1 MQTNL
6 FIGGVNID
14 LFNDEP
20 ILVDYSLTDVKEPA
34 SRQVSHTKTITLPN
48 TPNNASVFKQLF
60 VINKDNSISG
70 FDPNIRVVAFVQNG
84 SGNCISGYFQ
94 LTKITKVGTDVK
106 YEGVIYSDEKN
117 LFSQMGD
124 SFLQGNPDPLKD
136 VDLDTGT
143 TALVYRPADYQ
154 KAYVNGFVASG
165 SAAELFT
172 IDTGTNT
179 TQTTAPYYNIPF
191 TNLRM
196 AVKFKHIWDRIFQKY
211 NTTYS
216 SAFLNT
222 TRFKSMV
229 YLDTHKTANLSK
241 SQYNELYAAVNRS
254 TNTAYLPSSGTN
266 VRVVYNAEQQDTSNR
281 YNTGTG
287 LYLCNSTRNHT
298 VVTNSNVR
306 ARIKL
311 NDPTVIYAVDTTIQ
325 VQINAYVAR
334 NLTLEPTTNAVFQNI
349 IVPAGTYTLGQTF
362 EYNLSDPYSVAL
374 PFERTVSCTTGDNL
388 EVVLQAVINTG
399 GAVTVWDAEVS
410 ILTGS
415 TAIFRPETNQLA
427 LNDAYN
433 KNSVPAAQHKQKDFI
448 VDVLRMFNLY
458 LLWDGV
464 NYIIEPRDTFY
475 TLGSQLDWTDKVDR
489 SQAIE
494 IIPIGQLNWKQ
505 IQMLAKQDADYYS
518 EQYFTNNK
526 EVYGQQNVFNQNE
539 FVTEVK
545 KIELTFAPPMTVSM
559 KANYPKLQ
567 HIYKLNNGVAEA
579 IDGKPRYGYWA
590 GWKEE
595 GAVFSQI
602 TGAGANVEY
611 DGYAYVGEF
620 DDPITPTF
628 SVLFGPP
635 RAIYYQTFG
644 ILGITDNDLYSIYY
658 QNELMN
664 QVSVNAKLI
673 TCYVY
678 LTPLEI
684 NNLSLYDTVVVD
696 GAKCIISKISDYNT
710 TTVQPTQVELIQFI
724 Q

>member
-14 LFNDEP
+14 LFEDEP
-20 ILVDYSLTDVKEPA
+20 ILIDFSLTDVKEPA

-60 VINKDNSISG
+60 IINKDNSISG

-94 LTKITKVGTDVK
+94 LTKIVKTYTDVK

-124 SFLQGNPDPLKD
+124 SFLQGNTDPLKD

-143 TALVYRPADYQ
+143 SPLLYSPYDYQ
-154 KAYVNGFVASG
+154 KVYVNGFVAG
-165 SAAELFT
+165 STAAELFV
-172 IDTGTNT
+172 IDSGTNT
-179 TQTTAPYYNIPF
+179 AQSTEPYYNIPY

-196 AVKFKHIWDRIFQKY
+196 AMKFKHIWDRIFAKY

-216 SAFLNT
+216 STFLNS
-222 TRFKSMV
+222 TRFKSMM
-229 YLDTHKTANLSK
+229 YLDTHKTANLSTG
-241 SQYNELYAAVNRS
+241 QYNGIVAAVNRT
-254 TNTAYLPSSGTN
+254 TNTAYVNTAGIFA
-266 VRVVYNAEQQDTSNR
+266 NAIFNNEAQDIGNR
-281 YNTGTG
+281 YNTSTG
-287 LYLCNSTRNHT
+287 VYTPNSTRSYIFS
-298 VVTNSNVR
+298 TNLKVR
-306 ARIKL
+306 ARIRATATSSGMFSVPIAININVRFRK
-311 NDPTVIYAVDTTIQ
+311 NSVDIPGSAAVT
-325 VQINAYVAR
+325 QI
-334 NLTLEPTTNAVFQNI
+334 I
-349 IVPAGTYTLGQTF
+349 WIPAGTINIGETF
-362 EYNLSDPYSVAL
+362 EYDMSVPSAISLSWEKIADAISGDVI
-374 PFERTVSCTTGDNL
+374 EIVITSSTVTPELTSD
-388 EVVLQAVINTG
+388 VM
-399 GAVTVWDAEVS
+399 
-410 ILTGS
+410 ILSGS
-415 TAIFRPETNQLA
+415 TAIFKPQTNQLA
-427 LNDAYN
+427 AYDTYN
-433 KNSVPAAQHKQKDFI
+433 KNSLPAAQHKQKDFI

-475 TLGSQLDWTDKVDR
+475 TLGTQLDWTDKIDR

-518 EQYFTNNK
+518 EQYFINNK
-526 EVYGQQNVFNQNE
+526 EVYGQQNIFNQNE
-539 FVTEVK
+539 FVSDVK

-559 KANYPKLQ
+559 QANYPKLQ
-567 HIYKLNNGVAEA
+567 HVYKLNNGVAEA
-579 IDGKPRYGYWA
+579 IDGKPRYAYWG

-595 GAVFSQI
+595 GSVFSQI
-602 TGAGANVEY
+602 TGAGAAVQY

-620 DDPITPTF
+620 DDPIAPTF

-635 RAIYYQTFG
+635 RAVYYQTFG
-644 ILGITDNDLYSIYY
+644 VLGITDNDLYSAYY

-664 QVSVNAKLI
+664 QVSANAKLI

-684 NNLSLYDTVVVD
+684 NNLKLYDLVVVD
-696 GAKCIISKISDYNT
+696 GALCIISKISDYNT

>member
-143 TALVYRPADYQ
+143 SPLIYRPADYQ

-179 TQTTAPYYNIPF
+179 TQSTAPYYNIPF

-196 AVKFKHIWDRIFQKY
+196 AMKFKHIWDRIFAKY

-216 SAFLNT
+216 SAFLNS

-229 YLDTHKTANLSK
+229 YLDTHKTANLT
-241 SQYNELYAAVNRS
+241 S
-254 TNTAYLPSSGTN
+254 TQANNLLANANLTSNTAYVSGTSVIVFN
-266 VRVVYNAEQQDTSNR
+266 NEIADTGGR
-281 YNTGTG
+281 YNNATGVYTA
-287 LYLCNSTRNHT
+287 NSFRDLRT
-298 VVTNSNVR
+298 VVNLQVR
-306 ARIKL
+306 SRI
-311 NDPTVIYAVDTTIQ
+311 VF
-325 VQINAYVAR
+325 NAPFTSFA
-334 NLTLEPTTNAVFQNI
+334 EFQNVSI
-349 IVPAGTYTLGQTF
+349 NIRIF
-362 EYNLSDPYSVAL
+362 KNNVAL
-374 PFERTVSCTTGDNL
+374 PPVNTVQQTIFIPAGNYTTGQIIQYPTTISPL
-388 EVVLQAVINTG
+388 STYVLPIDVTWESQTGDIFDVRITTSVTGPANVTAETQAFALDSSVIFKPANNSLSTG
-399 GAVTVWDAEVS
+399 DV
-410 ILTGS
+410 
-415 TAIFRPETNQLA
+415 
-427 LNDAYN
+427 YN
-433 KNSVPAAQHKQKDFI
+433 KNTVPASQHKQKDFI
-448 VDVLRMFNLY
+448 IDVLRMFNLY

-475 TLGSQLDWTDKVDR
+475 TLGTQLDWTDKVDR

-559 KANYPKLQ
+559 QANYPKLQ

-595 GAVFSQI
+595 GQVFSQI

-620 DDPITPTF
+620 DDPNTPTF

-635 RAIYYQTFG
+635 RAVYYQTFG
-644 ILGITDNDLYSIYY
+644 VLGITDNDLYSIYY

>member
-1 MQTNL
+1 MQTTL
-6 FIGGVNID
+6 FIGGVNVD
-14 LFNDEP
+14 LFEDEP
-20 ILVDYSLTDVKEPA
+20 ILVNFSLTDVKEPA
-34 SRQVSHTKTITLPN
+34 SRNVSHTKTITLPN
-48 TPNNASVFKQLF
+48 TPNNANIFRQLF
-60 VINKDNSISG
+60 VINKDNTISG
-70 FDPNIRVVAFVQNG
+70 YDPNIRVVAFVENG

-94 LTKITKVGTDVK
+94 LTGITKNGTDIK
-106 YEGVIYSDEKN
+106 YNGVIYSDEKN

-124 SFLQGNPDPLKD
+124 SFIQGNPNSAND

-143 TALVYRPADYQ
+143 SALSYSPYNYT
-154 KAYVNGFVASG
+154 KAFTNGFVASG
-165 SAAELFT
+165 SAGELFT

-179 TQTTAPYYNIPF
+179 TQTNAPYYNIPY

-196 AVKFKHIWDRIFQKY
+196 AVKFKHIWDRIFAKY

-216 SAFLNT
+216 STFLNT

-229 YLDTHKTANLSK
+229 YLDTHKNANLSIG
-241 SQYNELYAAVNRS
+241 QYNDLYAAVNRS
-254 TNTAYLPSSGTN
+254 TNTAYLASSGAN

-334 NLTLEPTTNAVFQNI
+334 NLTLEPTTNGVFQNI
-349 IVPAGTYTLGQTF
+349 VVPAGTYMLGQTF
-362 EYNLSDPYSVAL
+362 EYNLSDPFAVAL

-410 ILTGS
+410 VLTGS
-415 TAIFRPETNQLA
+415 TSIFKPESNQLA
-427 LNDAYN
+427 IYDLYS
-433 KNSVPAAQHKQKDFI
+433 KNSVPASQHKQKDFI
-448 VDVLRMFNLY
+448 VDILRMFNLY

-464 NYIIEPRDTFY
+464 NYIIEPRDNFY
-475 TLGSQLDWTDKVDR
+475 TLGTQYDWTQKIDR
-489 SQAIE
+489 SQEMTIT
-494 IIPIGQLNWKQ
+494 PIGQLNWRQ
-505 IQMLAKQDADYYS
+505 IQMLGKQDADYYS
-518 EQYFTNNK
+518 EQYVINNK
-526 EVYGQQNVFNQNE
+526 EVYGQQNVFNQNQ
-539 FVTEVK
+539 FITDIK
-545 KIELTFAPPMTVSM
+545 KVELTFAPPMTVSTA
-559 KANYPKLQ
+559 ANYPKLQ

-595 GAVFSQI
+595 GQVFSQI
-602 TGAGANVEY
+602 TGAGALIPF

-620 DDPITPTF
+620 DDPINSTF

-635 RAIYYQTFG
+635 RAVYYRTFG
-644 ILGITDNDLYSIYY
+644 VLAITDNDLYSEYY

-664 QVSVNAKLI
+664 QVSANAKLI

-678 LTPLEI
+678 LTALEI
-684 NNLSLYDTVVVD
+684 NNLKLYDTVVVD
-696 GAKCIISKISDYNT
+696 GVKCIISKISDYNT

>member
-14 LFNDEP
+14 LFEDEP
-20 ILVDYSLTDVKEPA
+20 ILIDFSLTDVKEPA

-60 VINKDNSISG
+60 IINKDNSISG

-94 LTKITKVGTDVK
+94 LTKIVKTYTDVK

-124 SFLQGNPDPLKD
+124 SFLQGNTDPLKD
-136 VDLDTGT
+136 VDLETGT
-143 TALVYRPADYQ
+143 SPLIYRPDDYQ
-154 KAYVNGFVASG
+154 KAYVNGFVAG
-165 SAAELFT
+165 GTAAELFV
-172 IDTGTNT
+172 IDSGTNT
-179 TQTTAPYYNIPF
+179 TQSTSPFYNIPY

-196 AVKFKHIWDRIFQKY
+196 AMKFKHIWDRIFAKY

-216 SAFLNT
+216 STFLNS
-222 TRFKSMV
+222 TRFKSMM
-229 YLDTHKTANLSK
+229 YLDTHKTANLSNG
-241 SQYNELYAAVNRS
+241 QYNTLLAAVNRS
-254 TNTAYLPSSGTN
+254 SNAAYIQFRETLIF
-266 VRVVYNAEQQDTSNR
+266 NAESQDAGNR
-281 YNTGTG
+281 YNTTTG
-287 LYLCNSTRNHT
+287 AYTVNSNRDYVITAALKARGA
-298 VVTNSNVR
+298 VRAVTNVSVTGSPRLITVYLDVEVR
-306 ARIKL
+306 KNGVRLGTVERITQIVSVPIGSYTAGMQVEYVIVDETKTFLNIERTSSAVIGDIFEIQIQPDFISSSGFVPEMSALANSLAVFKPKENTLSL
-311 NDPTVIYAVDTTIQ
+311 NDP
-325 VQINAYVAR
+325 
-334 NLTLEPTTNAVFQNI
+334 
-349 IVPAGTYTLGQTF
+349 
-362 EYNLSDPYSVAL
+362 
-374 PFERTVSCTTGDNL
+374 
-388 EVVLQAVINTG
+388 
-399 GAVTVWDAEVS
+399 
-410 ILTGS
+410 
-415 TAIFRPETNQLA
+415 
-427 LNDAYN
+427 YN
-433 KNSVPAAQHKQKDFI
+433 KNSLPAAQHKQKDFI

-475 TLGSQLDWTDKVDR
+475 TLGTQLDWTDKVDR
-489 SQAIE
+489 SQE
-494 IIPIGQLNWKQ
+494 ITITPIGQLNWKQ

-518 EQYFTNNK
+518 EQYFINNK
-526 EVYGQQNVFNQNE
+526 EVYGQQNIFNQNE
-539 FVTEVK
+539 FVSDVK

-559 KANYPKLQ
+559 QANYPKLQ

-579 IDGKPRYGYWA
+579 IDGKPRYAYWG

-595 GAVFSQI
+595 GSVFSQI
-602 TGAGANVEY
+602 TGAGAAVQY

-620 DDPITPTF
+620 DDPNTPTF

-635 RAIYYQTFG
+635 RAVYYQTFG
-644 ILGITDNDLYSIYY
+644 VLGITDNDLYSAYY

-664 QVSVNAKLI
+664 QVSANAKLI

-684 NNLSLYDTVVVD
+684 NNLKLYDTVVVD
-696 GAKCIISKISDYNT
+696 GALCIISKISDYNT

>member
-136 VDLDTGT
+136 VDLDIGT
-143 TALVYRPADYQ
+143 SALIYRPADYQ

-172 IDTGTNT
+172 IDTGTNN
-179 TQTTAPYYNIPF
+179 TQPTAPYYNIPY

-196 AVKFKHIWDRIFQKY
+196 AIKFKHIWDRIFQKY

-229 YLDTHKTANLSK
+229 YLDTHKTASLTPT
-241 SQYNELYAAVNRS
+241 QYNNLIARANLTS
-254 TNTAYLPSSGTN
+254 NTAYVSGTSVIVFN
-266 VRVVYNAEQQDTSNR
+266 NEIADTGGR
-281 YNTGTG
+281 YNNTTGVYTA
-287 LYLCNSTRNHT
+287 NSFSNLQT
-298 VVTNSNVR
+298 VVNLQVR
-306 ARIKL
+306 SRI
-311 NDPTVIYAVDTTIQ
+311 VF
-325 VQINAYVAR
+325 NAPFTSFA
-334 NLTLEPTTNAVFQNI
+334 EFQNVSI
-349 IVPAGTYTLGQTF
+349 NIRIF
-362 EYNLSDPYSVAL
+362 KNNVAL
-374 PFERTVSCTTGDNL
+374 PPVNTVQQNIFIPAGNYTTGQIIQYPTTISPL
-388 EVVLQAVINTG
+388 STYVLPID
-399 GAVTVWDAEVS
+399 VTWDAQ
-410 ILTGS
+410 TGDIFDVRITTS
-415 TAIFRPETNQLA
+415 VTGPANVTAETQAFALDSSVIFKPANNSLSVG
-427 LNDAYN
+427 DIYN
-433 KNSVPAAQHKQKDFI
+433 KNRVPASQHKQKDFI
-448 VDVLRMFNLY
+448 IDVLRMFNLY

-475 TLGSQLDWTDKVDR
+475 TLGTQLDWTNKVDR

-518 EQYFTNNK
+518 EQYVTNNK

-545 KIELTFAPPMTVSM
+545 KIELTFAPPMTVS
-559 KANYPKLQ
+559 KQANYPKLQ

-595 GAVFSQI
+595 GQVFSQI

-635 RAIYYQTFG
+635 RAIYYQTYG
-644 ILGITDNDLYSIYY
+644 VLGITDNDLYSIYY

-696 GAKCIISKISDYNT
+696 GAKCIISKITDYNT